1 MKEENLTLNQTLFF
15 GQTEFHESVGILQHD
30 LQHAVFTVNLCDF
43 LFDEKQEKILHTS
56 RWPLSELCVYI
67 YCRTASVQ
75 WSAQ

>member
-43 LFDEKQEKILHTS
+43 LFDERRENTS
-56 RWPLSELCVYI
+56 HLSSYSPM
-67 YCRTASVQ
+67 APQ
-75 WSAQ
+75 